1 MFSEL
6 TYGTALPAPH
16 CERVPGITHWCKAVN
31 NQSLP
36 VENSQVSHIS
46 KAFYLH
52 VSRTYWCE
60 AVPGTWYVFPAL
72 EKRSLHFEGL

>member
-46 KAFYLH
+46 KAFYILFL
-52 VSRTYWCE
+52 
-60 AVPGTWYVFPAL
+60 VPIGVKPYLAPGMYFQ
-72 EKRSLHFEGL
+72 R